1 MQRLQ
6 QEFDFHRGDQLGLLR
21 AIRISDGDGVS
32 GTAVKAVLRAIDDY
46 GRECFASM
54 TTLADNANVSD
65 RVVKRAIARL
75 VSLSLITKEKKKNSF
90 GVVTNHYRIVWSE
103 VELFCNR
110 VEVES
115 SCGRPPVDAPVKPQG
130 CQARVSGTAFSGT
143 PVSRSVV
150 ETTSTVGPSD
160 QSVGPLAT
168 DHWAIR
174 AERWAISDRPLGHD
188 GTQSERSAKDPPR
201 TDACA
206 VVEDGFCSWS
216 PAEHASAM
224 ELLGKFLA
232 RPKIAIAAAIEASIG
247 PQEIGAICAEFQ
259 ANRALFHSSGAIVDR
274 IRNGTWPVAG
284 VKSIEEIKA
293 ASEAKIVRSRTV
305 DRERIRWQVCEDWK
319 RVGKWSSATD
329 ADIEAEVQRRV
340 GT

>member
-21 AIRISDGDGVS
+21 AIKIPDGDGVS

-54 TTLADNANVSD
+54 ATLADNANVSD

-110 VEVES
+110 VEVEL

-130 CQARVSGTAFSGT
+130 CQARVSGTAFLGT
-143 PVSRSVV
+143 PVSRSHAN
-150 ETTSTVGPSD
+150 TTLTVGPSEE
-160 QSVGPLAT
+160 SVGPLAT

-174 AERWAISDRPLGHD
+174 ADRWAISDRPLGHD

-201 TDACA
+201 TDACEV
-206 VVEDGFCSWS
+206 VVEVFDSWS
-216 PAEHASAM
+216 PAEQASAF
-224 ELLGKFLA
+224 ELLQKFLA
-232 RPKIAIAAAIEASIG
+232 RPRLGLDAAIEAKVS
-247 PQEIGAICAEFQ
+247 PQEVGKICAEFQ
-259 ANRALFHSSGAIVDR
+259 ANRALFRSSGAIIDR
-274 IRNGTWPVAG
+274 IRNGSWPVAG
-284 VKSIEEIKA
+284 VKSIEEIATANESKA
-293 ASEAKIVRSRTV
+293 FQRRSV
-305 DRERIRWQVCEDWK
+305 DRERIRWQICEEWK
-319 RVGKWSSATD
+319 RIGKWSSSSNAE
-329 ADIEAEVQRRV
+329 IEAEVDRRI
-340 GT
+340 GA